1 MITVL
6 FTVIAIVI
14 TISFASNI
22 ATSIDRTANIITS
35 DNQVEEF
42 IAIVN
47 IPQGSSAAE
56 ISSIPVSYTHL
67 TLPTKA

>member
-1 MITVL
+1 MISYYFRNRLLITVL

-47 IPQGSSAAE
+47 IPQGF
-56 ISSIPVSYTHL
+56 ISS
-67 TLPTKA
+67 